1 MCERQTSKKYVNRP
15 SPPYPAAACAHEER
29 EGNDGRHWY
38 SAPVGNG
45 YRWKLADQ
53 SEDCV
58 IMGHRVGSNK
68 KLYGFTCKSL
78 KYGVNFTLKSGIP
91 EAVVHSYKNTH
102 PVGTVVTYAYY
113 GLTDNKHASKGPKG
127 LPASPKYLKRRSS

>member
-1 MCERQTSKKYVNRP
+1 MCERQTSKKYVTRP

-53 SEDCV
+53 AEDCV
-58 IMGHRVGSNK
+58 IVGHRVH
-68 KLYGFTCKSL
+68 GFRCKSL
-78 KYGVNFTLKSGIP
+78 KYGVEFTLKSGIP
-91 EAVVHSYKNTH
+91 KNYKDTH
-102 PVGTVVTYAYY
+102 PVGTVVTYAHY
-113 GLTDNKHASKGPKG
+113 GLTGNSNASKWAKG
-127 LPASPKYLKRRSS
+127 LPRSPRYLKKR